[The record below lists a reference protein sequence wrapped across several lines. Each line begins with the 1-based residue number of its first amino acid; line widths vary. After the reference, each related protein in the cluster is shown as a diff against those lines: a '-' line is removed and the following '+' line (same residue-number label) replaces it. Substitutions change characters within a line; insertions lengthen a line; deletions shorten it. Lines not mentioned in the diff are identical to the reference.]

1 MTITATDLMLGQAA
15 RPGNA
20 AHRATPDV
28 TALVH
33 RAELAEQRLADLK
46 VMLEEMKAQRDDV
59 LRDRDHWRGQ
69 AERLALRLPEPER
82 KPQKMSPWSW
92 MRLRSTA

>member
-1 MTITATDLMLGQAA
+1 MTITATDLTLGQTA

-20 AHRATPDV
+20 AQRATMR
-28 TALVH
+28 ALMH
-33 RAELAEQRLADLK
+33 RAELAEQRLADLI

-69 AERLALRLPEPER
+69 AERLALRKPEPER

-92 MRLRSTA
+92 MRSSTA